1 MCNVHSFVFSELISR
16 PMMCLTCMSLLT
28 PLAFLRDTNSF
39 SQSHSRRARYCNIVN
54 LKNYKKISICFCR
67 WTWRSCTM
75 NSSECSLT
83 MKGKTIHKPM
93 MLLKLLA
100 KLRDTK
106 NLQTNCKGRLNIW
119 NNSNCTTCIY
129 FHHFKVFESEIHWGY
144 WRAQQTTSQHY

>member
-1 MCNVHSFVFSELISR
+1 MFTILCFQNWYPDLWCVWPVWVCWHHWHPWE
-16 PMMCLTCMSLLT
+16 TQTASL
-28 PLAFLRDTNSF
+28 
-39 SQSHSRRARYCNIVN
+39 RAIQGGPGTATKLN
-54 LKNYKKISICFCR
+54 LKIAKKIAFCFCR

-93 MLLKLLA
+93 MQLKLLA

-106 NLQTNCKGRLNIW
+106 NLLTNCKGRLNIW
-119 NNSNCTTCIY
+119 KNSNCTTCIY
-129 FHHFKVFESEIHWGY
+129 FLHLKVFESKIHWGH